1 MKPLDRNLSILEH
14 IVSYCEQIE
23 QTVERFG
30 NDYAIFGADPIYRNA
45 AALCILQIGE
55 LVGKLSDDFRAAHP
69 AVPWRQIKAMRNI
82 VAHSYGS
89 VDPETTWEIITEDIP
104 TLKNYCCMIL
114 WKAHFTRIVG
124 WVTFLRERT
133 YKFAL
138 DYVKS
143 CQTLC
148 CVSGSFFD

>member
-104 TLKNYCCMIL
+104 TLKNYCSSII
-114 WKAHFTRIVG
+114 KN
-124 WVTFLRERT
+124 
-133 YKFAL
+133 
-138 DYVKS
+138 
-143 CQTLC
+143 
-148 CVSGSFFD
+148 